1 MKSVTTK
8 QIQKLDEVAIKTF
21 GMPSAVL
28 MENAGRAVY
37 AELGKRI
44 QPRHVAVVCGTG
56 NNAGDG
62 FVAAR
67 HLVNAG
73 VRIDVMM
80 LGAAAALKADALLNY
95 QLLRRLRCPV
105 HVIKK
110 VTPKTAA
117 MIRAAQ
123 VTVDAVF
130 GVGLNRTVTGIYRE
144 AIEAV
149 NQLAGRV
156 LAVDVPSGLDATSG
170 KIYGVCIKADK
181 TVTFTYP
188 KRGFSVGEGPRFVGQ
203 VVVADIGIPNLVKA
217 RVIK

>member
-8 QIQKLDEVAIKTF
+8 QIQKLDAVAIKTF
-21 GMPSAVL
+21 GIPSVVL

-37 AELGKRI
+37 TELGRRTKLQR
-44 QPRHVAVVCGTG
+44 VAVVCGIG

-62 FVAAR
+62 FVVAR

-73 VRIDVMM
+73 VRTDVIM
-80 LGAAAALKADALLNY
+80 LGAAASLKADALLNY

-105 HVIKK
+105 HAVKR
-110 VTPKTAA
+110 VTQKTVA
-117 MIRAAQ
+117 MIGSAQ
-123 VTVDAVF
+123 VTVDAIF

-149 NQLAGRV
+149 NEHAARV
-156 LAVDVPSGLDATSG
+156 MAVDVPSGLDATSG
-170 KIYGVCIKADK
+170 QLYGACIKADK

-188 KRGFSVGEGPRFVGQ
+188 KRGLTVGEGPRVAGKVI
-203 VVVADIGIPNLVKA
+203 VVDIGIPHLVKA